1 MKDIVKDGLQTTTYN
16 LDEQEKRVVVK
27 EETNIDPHLKH
38 NKKLLNLNDGYSK
51 TRDLKRVASIPLGAL
66 QIWALEY
73 DPSCK
78 GNWWKLPKETQS
90 KILKLKLNS
99 NEFKYFRTAE
109 GKL

>member
-1 MKDIVKDGLQTTTYN
+1 MKDIIKDGLQTTTYD
-16 LDEQEKRVVVK
+16 LDKQEQRVVVK

-38 NKKLLNLNDGYSK
+38 NKRLFNLNDGYSK

-99 NEFKYFRTAE
+99 SEFKYFRTAD

>member
-1 MKDIVKDGLQTTTYN
+1 MVTSDIID
-16 LDEQEKRVVVK
+16 LDKQEERVVVK

-38 NKKLLNLNDGYSK
+38 NKRLLNLNDGYSK

-99 NEFKYFRTAE
+99 SEFKYFRTAE